1 MVISGSRTFEENFQ
15 QLIIDFEYCIESNE
29 VESCAPE
36 EQVKQLISSGLVL
49 LFVQNEFKQLD
60 MKNEEKPLKDML
72 DIQILNLINH
82 KRTQTLLELSPNSFE
97 DNPDWI
103 GISGESRVEETEFLT
118 VDNYV

>member
-1 MVISGSRTFEENFQ
+1 
-15 QLIIDFEYCIESNE
+15 
-29 VESCAPE
+29 
-36 EQVKQLISSGLVL
+36 
-49 LFVQNEFKQLD
+49 
-60 MKNEEKPLKDML
+60 ML

-103 GISGESRVEETEFLT
+103 GISGESTVEETEFLT